1 MTAKQNTFSGLGNID
16 DILKILYVQSNK
28 CMTNIENDAL
38 RQFNW
43 ITVHDVMIL
52 LLWIVTTKYK
62 H

>member
-28 CMTNIENDAL
+28 CMTDIENDAL
-38 RQFNW
+38 RQFNL

-52 LLWIVTTKYK
+52 LLWIVTTK
-62 H
+62 